1 MAMFDIRE
9 WPSGKSVSVGISA
22 TSFPKAIEK
31 FAGKSVAR
39 IQGAKQMGCT
49 DILYTKNYK
58 IITTIGGDQYS
69 VHKRV
74 KSWTD

>member
-1 MAMFDIRE
+1 MPKFDVRE

-31 FAGKSVAR
+31 FAGKSVVR
-39 IQGAKQMGCT
+39 SQSAKQMDCT
-49 DILYTKNYK
+49 GILYTKNYK

-74 KSWTD
+74 KSWTN